1 VSGAPPRRRTARAI
15 TLGLQLAVSIALIA
29 ALIFLVDWQGLR
41 RAAGVLSLGGIVG
54 VVLLTFLAQG
64 SLIWRWR
71 ALLETVGVREG
82 FRRSWRS
89 VFAGLFLNNFMPGTL
104 GSDGL
109 RILLMARACGS
120 MAVAIGAIAYERAI
134 QVAIYVILVMLA
146 SLWPMDWL
154 APWLHLAVLAVG
166 GFGILAL
173 LALLKWL
180 RGRKIS
186 PAPVGASLMVRGWA
200 LLGAMLAETG
210 RMQVRMR
217 RHRRAQIQFALS
229 SLVNVAFIF
238 AFFALALHDLGH
250 PVELPVII
258 FAFGIAAIA
267 SGLPVSFGGIGV
279 YEAAL
284 VLFLGLGGV
293 PSGDALLVALVVRA
307 SSILVSLLGLPS
319 ALLLWRERVAPMSD
333 KGAG

>member
-1 VSGAPPRRRTARAI
+1 ML
-15 TLGLQLAVSIALIA
+15 TLALQLGVSLALIA
-29 ALIFLVDWQGLR
+29 ALVLVVDWQGLL
-41 RAAGVLSLGGIVG
+41 RAAGALSWGGVAGI
-54 VVLLTFLAQG
+54 LLLNLLAQA

-71 ALLETVGVREG
+71 ALLATVGVREP
-82 FRRSWRS
+82 FVRSWRT

-120 MAVAIGAIAYERAI
+120 APVAIGAVAYERAM

-146 SLWPMDWL
+146 VLWPADWL
-154 APWLHLAVLAVG
+154 APWLRLAVVAAG
-166 GFGILAL
+166 GAGILLL

-186 PAPVGASLMVRGWA
+186 PAPADAGLWARGWA

-210 RMQVRMR
+210 HMQVRMR
-217 RHRRAQIQFALS
+217 RHRRAQLLFALS
-229 SLVNVAFIF
+229 SLFNIVFV
-238 AFFALALHDLGH
+238 FALFLAALHDLGR
-250 PVELPVII
+250 PVELPLIV
-258 FAFGIAAIA
+258 FAIGIASIA
-267 SGLPVSFGGIGV
+267 SGLPVSFGGLGV

-284 VLFLGLGGV
+284 VLLLGLGGV

-307 SSILVSLLGLPS
+307 SVILVSLAGLPS
-319 ALLLWRERVAPMSD
+319 ALLLWRERRL
-333 KGAG
+333 AG